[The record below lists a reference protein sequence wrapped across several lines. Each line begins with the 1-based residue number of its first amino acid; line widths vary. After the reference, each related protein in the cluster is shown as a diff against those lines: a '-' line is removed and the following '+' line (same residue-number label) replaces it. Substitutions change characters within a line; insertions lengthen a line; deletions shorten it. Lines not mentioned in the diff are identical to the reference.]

1 MNLKIIHAIIL
12 RRLRQAG
19 RNRLIN
25 AGSQTPSH
33 KGSPSR
39 RLIFNVGLSLLSG
52 CCFFLRRSPS
62 HQFSPSNHHS
72 SAPIRR
78 VNLKAPLGLFYLI
91 KLILLAAFYPYIR
104 ILQTVGLRQR
114 PQKRLMLLRLH
125 QVCTAPLF

>member
-1 MNLKIIHAIIL
+1 MNLKIIHAIIP

-39 RLIFNVGLSLLSG
+39 RLIFSVGLSLLSG

-72 SAPIRR
+72 SAQIRR
-78 VNLKAPLGLFYLI
+78 VILKALFYLI
-91 KLILLAAFYPYIR
+91 KLILLAAFYP
-104 ILQTVGLRQR
+104 
-114 PQKRLMLLRLH
+114 
-125 QVCTAPLF
+125 